1 PALPVELWKRD
12 LYPVGDHSRA
22 VPLIPVPELFTRA
35 WDRVRAGDAP
45 AYEELTTRATRKG
58 RRR

>member
-1 PALPVELWKRD
+1 MELWKRG
-12 LYPVGDHSRA
+12 LHPIEEHSRA

-35 WDRVRAGDAP
+35 WERVRAGDAP
-45 AYEELTTRATRKG
+45 AYEELTTRVTRKG

>member
-1 PALPVELWKRD
+1 MELWKRG
-12 LYPVGDHSRA
+12 LYPIPDQARA
-22 VPLIPVPELFTRA
+22 VPLLPVPELFTRA
-35 WDRVRAGDAP
+35 WDRVRSGDAP